1 MLVAR
6 ILYDYTKDLCQIKKF
21 VVTHIQHNYSDKM
34 ADKSEVIVLNVL
46 HKNETKSSDMVHIM
60 REMAS
65 YLGSI
70 IQPRSSYRG
79 DHVT

>member
-46 HKNETKSSDMVHIM
+46 AAAC
-60 REMAS
+60 RE
-65 YLGSI
+65 LNVG
-70 IQPRSSYRG
+70 
-79 DHVT
+79 